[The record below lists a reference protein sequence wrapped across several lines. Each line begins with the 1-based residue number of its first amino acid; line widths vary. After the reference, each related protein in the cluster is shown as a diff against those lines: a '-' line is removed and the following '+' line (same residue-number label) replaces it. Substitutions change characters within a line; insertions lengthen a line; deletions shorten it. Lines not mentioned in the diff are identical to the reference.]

1 MTTTNQP
8 MTHIRIN
15 RTITSTGKRAY
26 DATVTI
32 EMPTVLSGDGE
43 DVSALAISKLRDEA
57 LLQSDMLVA
66 ELERWI
72 NGAEAPAAVAG

>member
-1 MTTTNQP
+1 MSTTNQP

-32 EMPTVLSGDGE
+32 EMPTVLIGTE
-43 DVSALAISKLRDEA
+43 TVSAIALGNFREAALRE
-57 LLQSDMLVA
+57 SDILIA
-66 ELERWI
+66 ELELRI
-72 NGAEAPAAVAG
+72 NGAEVQAADAG

>member
-15 RTITSTGKRAY
+15 RAITSTGKRSY

-32 EMPTVLSGDGE
+32 DMPTVLIGDE
-43 DVSALAISKLRDEA
+43 TVSALALLNLREA
-57 LLQSDMLVA
+57 ALRESDILIA
-66 ELERWI
+66 ELEQRI
-72 NGAEAPAAVAG
+72 NGAEV